1 VEALISALRP
11 GRVVTL
17 YGPGGIG
24 KSAVAAEALH
34 RLTADGTKPPAQFP
48 DGVVWHEFYNAP
60 EALRALEH
68 IARSFGQTPDPTPRE
83 AALRALAGRKALILL
98 DGAED
103 ADDLPAVLSVV
114 GECAV
119 IVTTRNRHDAGPDR
133 LEINALPDDES
144 ADLLKAWGRDQTR
157 DAQAVRRICDLLGGL
172 PLAICLVGGYL
183 DETGD
188 TAADYLQW
196 LETTPLDALDQ
207 GERKRDS
214 VPLLLKRSLDQV
226 GQTARDIL
234 YIAGI
239 LAFAPFTPDALA
251 AALQIQPR
259 PLKRPLNELAGY
271 SLLARTGNR
280 YQLKH
285 ALIHTYAR
293 ENHPPT
299 DDALQRLAGF
309 YTDLAREHRDHGL
322 EGYARLD
329 PDRPHILQTLTACRD
344 RQLWEPVRKL
354 VWAIQSY
361 LSVRG
366 HWAECRA
373 ALHAG
378 VDAAKALKD
387 RRDEGAHMGHLGNA
401 YSDLGQVETAIDH
414 YQQALAIHREIG
426 GRKAEGSDLGNL
438 GLAYSD
444 LGQVE
449 KAIDHHQQALAIAR
463 EIGDRRNEGNW
474 LGNLGN
480 AYSDLGQVEKA
491 IDHYQQALAISR
503 EIGDRRAEG
512 SILGNLG
519 NAYRNRGEVEK
530 AIDHYQQALAISRE
544 IGDRR
549 SEGAHLG
556 NLGIAYRNLGQVEK
570 AIDHHQQALAIR
582 REIGDRRGEGNHLG
596 NLGNAYSD
604 LGQVEK
610 AIDHHQQALA
620 IAREIGDRR
629 GEGNRLG
636 NLGLAYRALG
646 QMEKARAMLAQSLAI
661 FEEIQSPSAELV
673 RKWLAE
679 LDNGG
684 GQ

>member
-1 VEALISALRP
+1 M
-11 GRVVTL
+11 TL

-34 RLTADGTKPPAQFP
+34 RLTADGTKPPTQFP

-103 ADDLPAVLSVV
+103 ADDLPAVLSVA

-144 ADLLKAWGRDQTR
+144 ADLLTAWGRDQTR

-183 DETGD
+183 DRTGD

-226 GQTARDIL
+226 GQTARDL
-234 YIAGI
+234 LSIAGI

-251 AALQIQPR
+251 AALQIQPQ

-271 SLLARTGNR
+271 SLLARTGHR

-299 DDALQRLAGF
+299 DDALQRLADF
-309 YTDLAREHRDHGL
+309 YNDLRRRTQRTRPR
-322 EGYARLD
+322 RLR
-329 PDRPHILQTLTACRD
+329 PPRPRPPHILQTLTACRD

-354 VWAIQSY
+354 VRAIEDY
-361 LSVRG
+361 LDVQG
-366 HWAECRA
+366 HWAERRKI
-373 ALHAG
+373 LHAG
-378 VDAAKALKD
+378 VDAARGLKD
-387 RRDEGAHMGHLGNA
+387 RDEEGKFLGNLGVA
-401 YSDLGQVETAIDH
+401 YHVLGQVEKAIDH
-414 YQQALAIHREIG
+414 YQQALAIAREIG
-426 GRKAEGSDLGNL
+426 DRRGEGSDLGNL

-449 KAIDHHQQALAIAR
+449 KAIDH
-463 EIGDRRNEGNW
+463 
-474 LGNLGN
+474 
-480 AYSDLGQVEKA
+480 
-491 IDHYQQALAISR
+491 YQQALDILSGNRRPKRRGQPGWAIWGTPTTSWAR
-503 EIGDRRAEG
+503 WKKPSTIT
-512 SILGNLG
+512 
-519 NAYRNRGEVEK
+519 NRPWPSPGK
-530 AIDHYQQALAISRE
+530 S
-544 IGDRR
+544 GT
-549 SEGAHLG
+549 EGA
-556 NLGIAYRNLGQVEK
+556 
-570 AIDHHQQALAIR
+570 
-582 REIGDRRGEGNHLG
+582 
-596 NLGNAYSD
+596 
-604 LGQVEK
+604 
-610 AIDHHQQALA
+610 
-620 IAREIGDRR
+620 
-629 GEGNRLG
+629 
-636 NLGLAYRALG
+636 RAG
-646 QMEKARAMLAQSLAI
+646 TWATWG
-661 FEEIQSPSAELV
+661 SPTKSWATWA
-673 RKWLAE
+673 KWKRPSTITSRPWPSPGKSGTE
-679 LDNGG
+679 
-684 GQ
+684 